1 MTNAAWALQAAMFG
15 ALAADAAVVG
25 ALGGA
30 RIYDDPP
37 QGAEYPYLTF
47 AQSLSRDWGAAG
59 ADGQE
64 HTVTLHVW
72 SRESGRK
79 QAFAVIDAVRA
90 VLHDATLTLSGH
102 RLVNLQHE
110 ASDVRRDAGGDH
122 VHGIVRFRAVTEP
135 DL

>member
-15 ALAADAAVVG
+15 ALSGDAGVVG

-37 QGAEYPYLTF
+37 QGAEFPYLTF
-47 AQSLSRDWGAAG
+47 AQSLARDWSTGG
-59 ADGQE
+59 GDGQE

-72 SRESGRK
+72 SRETGRK
-79 QAFAVIDAVRA
+79 QAFAIIDAVRA
-90 VLHDATLTLSGH
+90 ALHDAALTLSGH
-102 RLVNLQHE
+102 RLVNLRHE
-110 ASDVRRDAGGDH
+110 SSDVRRDASGDH

-135 DL
+135 DP